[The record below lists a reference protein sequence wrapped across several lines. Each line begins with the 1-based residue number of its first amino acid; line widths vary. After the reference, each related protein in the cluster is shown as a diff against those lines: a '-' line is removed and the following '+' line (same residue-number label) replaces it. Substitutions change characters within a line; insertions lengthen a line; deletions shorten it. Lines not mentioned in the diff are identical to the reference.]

1 MRKIYFILSLFTTIS
16 LTGQTI
22 DDLYRYSGEFIS
34 GTARFQ
40 AMGGAFGALGGDVS
54 ASQINPAASA
64 VMTQGQFAITASI
77 FNDKTIADFG
87 GEQNKSNR
95 GNIDMTQAG
104 GAIVYESD
112 QSNWNKIAFG
122 LSYDLSKQFNQSVYA
137 EGSTTQGMDQF
148 FLYFAQG
155 IPLNDLSLF
164 ENEYIEEAYERIGI
178 EQGYGNQQ
186 AFLGLYGGLIEAD
199 DNNPSTSSYFSN
211 ADYDNL
217 NQVFELESRGRI
229 GKYALNASAAYQD
242 FLYLGASVNF
252 YDLFYERFNYITEN
266 GFSANSTIQNAS
278 FDNYLFTRGNGINV
292 SLGGILRLKDLFRLG
307 LSYQTPTIYQ
317 LTDETSQQI
326 NSNYAFEDVR
336 YIDYS
341 IINLFEDYKIKT
353 PSIFTASTA
362 FVIGQTLLISADY
375 STTDYATAEF
385 KDKRGIF
392 DNENSQVASIFQKS
406 NTLRIG
412 SELKLNPISIR
423 FGIQRQSATQKNSNL
438 GEMKVNS
445 FGIGYTY
452 GLSRIDFALVGSSR
466 QEQQYF
472 FDTVLN
478 NSASTK
484 INNVSAVFTY
494 TLNL

>member
-1 MRKIYFILSLFTTIS
+1 MRI
-16 LTGQTI
+16 
-22 DDLYRYSGEFIS
+22 
-34 GTARFQ
+34 
-40 AMGGAFGALGGDVS
+40 
-54 ASQINPAASA
+54 
-64 VMTQGQFAITASI
+64 
-77 FNDKTIADFG
+77 
-87 GEQNKSNR
+87 
-95 GNIDMTQAG
+95 
-104 GAIVYESD
+104 
-112 QSNWNKIAFG
+112 
-122 LSYDLSKQFNQSVYA
+122 
-137 EGSTTQGMDQF
+137 
-148 FLYFAQG
+148 
-155 IPLNDLSLF
+155 
-164 ENEYIEEAYERIGI
+164 
-178 EQGYGNQQ
+178 
-186 AFLGLYGGLIEAD
+186 
-199 DNNPSTSSYFSN
+199 
-211 ADYDNL
+211 
-217 NQVFELESRGRI
+217 
-229 GKYALNASAAYQD
+229 
-242 FLYLGASVNF
+242 
-252 YDLFYERFNYITEN
+252 
-266 GFSANSTIQNAS
+266 
-278 FDNYLFTRGNGINV
+278 
-292 SLGGILRLKDLFRLG
+292 KDLLRLG

-375 STTDYATAEF
+375 STTDYATAKF
-385 KDKRGIF
+385 KNKRGIF
-392 DNENSQVASIFQKS
+392 DNENNQVASIFQKS

-423 FGIQRQSATQKNSNL
+423 FGIQRQSATQKNSNF

>member
-1 MRKIYFILSLFTTIS
+1 MRKLYFILSLFTTIS

-40 AMGGAFGALGGDVS
+40 SMGGAFGALGGDVS

-64 VMTQGQFAITASI
+64 VMTQGQFAITASL

-87 GEQNKSNR
+87 GQQNKSNR

-104 GAIVYESD
+104 GAIVYESNR
-112 QSNWNKIAFG
+112 SKWNKIAFG
-122 LSYDLSKQFNQSVYA
+122 LSYDLSKQFNQSIYA
-137 EGSTTQGMDQF
+137 EGSSSQGMDQF
-148 FLYFAQG
+148 FLYFADG
-155 IPLNDLSLF
+155 IPLNDLSLYEDEF
-164 ENEYIEEAYERIGI
+164 IEEAYERIGI
-178 EQGYGNQQ
+178 EQGYSSQQ

-199 DNNPSTSSYFSN
+199 ENSPSNTTYFSN

-217 NQVFELESRGRI
+217 NQRFELESRGRI
-229 GKYALNASAAYQD
+229 GKYALNASTAYQD
-242 FLYLGASVNF
+242 VLYLGASVNF
-252 YDLFYERFNYITEN
+252 YDLLYERFNYITED
-266 GFSANSTIQNAS
+266 GFNANSTIQNAS
-278 FDNYLFTRGNGINV
+278 FDNYLFTQGNGVNL
-292 SLGGILRLKDLFRLG
+292 SLGGIL
-307 LSYQTPTIYQ
+307 TIYQ
-317 LTDETSQQI
+317 LTDETSQLI

-341 IINLFEDYKIKT
+341 IVNIFEDYKIKT

-375 STTDYATAEF
+375 STTDYSSAKF

-392 DNENSQVASIFQKS
+392 DSENNQVSSIFQQS
-406 NTLRIG
+406 QTLRIG

-423 FGIQRQSATQKNSNL
+423 LGIQRQSATQQNSNL

-445 FGIGYTY
+445 FGIGYTS

-466 QEQQYF
+466 KEQQYF

-478 NSASTK
+478 NSASTE